1 MTTTDF
7 TVLEPVDAEP
17 TLQSLLDQAVESAP
31 APSGKDR
38 AAQIAAAITDRDV
51 EELFALQSKLI
62 GVIDQIV
69 ANGIDPDDLGTR
81 TEEQL
86 RGLMVEL
93 LDQKDVKRL
102 IEVRYQ
108 MIRAAIFAHI
118 TEENRTKNIPNP
130 ERAPGEAAVPVLG
143 KKFTREGGKLKASL
157 NSDKLREALGEARWA
172 EVTTAVV
179 VPAVAEHIKQELDE
193 DKILELVRRDPSVLE
208 LFRSCVTADRY
219 TPQSF
224 HVRELR

>member
-1 MTTTDF
+1 
-7 TVLEPVDAEP
+7 LEQLDAEP
-17 TLQSLLDQAVESAP
+17 TFQALLDQAVETAP
-31 APSGKDR
+31 TPSGKDR
-38 AAQIAAAITDRDV
+38 AAKIAAAITDRDV
-51 EELFALQSKLI
+51 EELFALQGKMI
-62 GVIDQIV
+62 RVIDQIV
-69 ANGIDPDDLGTR
+69 ANVIDPEDLGTR
-81 TEEQL
+81 SEEQL
-86 RGLMVEL
+86 GELMIEL

-118 TEENRTKNIPNP
+118 TEENRAKSIPNP
-130 ERAPGEAAVPVLG
+130 ERAPGEAAVPVMG

-157 NSDKLREALGEARWA
+157 SQDKLRQALGEARWA
-172 EVTTAVV
+172 EVTTTVT
-179 VPAVAEHIKQELDE
+179 VPAVAEHTKQELDE
-193 DKILELVRRDPSVLE
+193 DKILELVRKDPSVLE